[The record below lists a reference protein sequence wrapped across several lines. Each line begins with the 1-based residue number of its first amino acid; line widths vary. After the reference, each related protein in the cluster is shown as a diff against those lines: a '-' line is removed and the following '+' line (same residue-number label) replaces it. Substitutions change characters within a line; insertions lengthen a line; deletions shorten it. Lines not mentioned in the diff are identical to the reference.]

1 MEVQITNR
9 QSVVQIAR
17 AASSDIIS
25 TLGGDTFG
33 FALGLML
40 LHTTHSA
47 LSFGLGSIIYPIVGL
62 LLMMPVG
69 NLIDRGHHKPLIL
82 TSKALDIGAYIVYAL
97 LADRVANQMLLA
109 ILVLTFIACCDKVTN
124 TGFTASIH
132 ELVNDNHIKTLA
144 TIEQAATAGIQLIS
158 PVLAAALYGMIGFD
172 GIVRVEIA
180 AEIIV
185 WLITLSMRFHPLKAA
200 ESATTSPVV
209 DAEQTD
215 QPAQAPQ
222 SATTGTDSQPAQTQ
236 WQLFKV
242 GLQYIWNRFTLRSVV
257 VIGVFLNFLF
267 SSVDVGLPYAIV
279 QTRHMS
285 NASLSVVMSGFA
297 AGILIGNLILSML
310 PTFKRVLLTILRLSL
325 VVGGAIFALGI
336 LFMSTLPDNQLVLIL
351 VVWALLVGL
360 TLAFVNTPMS
370 VYMQMTVPTELLGR
384 VGSTFGTLMQLA
396 VPVGTAV
403 YSLLF
408 QHISSGPVYAMTG
421 LVVLV
426 YIGFNLLRV
435 QQKLATGKQID
446 D

>member
-9 QSVVQIAR
+9 QSVIQIVR

-47 LSFGLGSIIYPIVGL
+47 LSFGLGSIIYPIIGL

-69 NLIDRGHHKPLIL
+69 NLIDWGHHKPLIL
-82 TSKALDIGAYIVYAL
+82 TSKALNIGALIVYAV

-109 ILVLTFIACCDKVTN
+109 ILVLMVTACCDKVTN

-172 GIVRVEIA
+172 GIVRVEIV
-180 AEIIV
+180 AESIV

-200 ESATTSPVV
+200 KPEASNSEAASNQPDQAQTA
-209 DAEQTD
+209 DAEETAQPTQT
-215 QPAQAPQ
+215 
-222 SATTGTDSQPAQTQ
+222 
-236 WQLFKV
+236 QLFKI
-242 GLQYIWNRFTLRSVV
+242 GLQYIWHRFTLRSVV

-279 QTRHMS
+279 QARQMS
-285 NASLSVVMSGFA
+285 NTSLSIVMSGFA
-297 AGILIGNLILSML
+297 AGILIGNLVLSML
-310 PTFKRVLLTILRLSL
+310 PTFKRVLLTILRLSM
-325 VVGGAIFALGI
+325 VVGGAIFALGL
-336 LFMSTLPDNQLVLIL
+336 LFMSSLPDHQLVLIL
-351 VVWALLVGL
+351 VIWALLVGL

-370 VYMQMTVPTELLGR
+370 VYIQMTVPTELLGR

-396 VPVGTAV
+396 VPLGTAV
-403 YSLLF
+403 YSLFF
-408 QHISSGPVYAMTG
+408 QHVGAGPVYAMTG
-421 LVVLV
+421 LIVLV